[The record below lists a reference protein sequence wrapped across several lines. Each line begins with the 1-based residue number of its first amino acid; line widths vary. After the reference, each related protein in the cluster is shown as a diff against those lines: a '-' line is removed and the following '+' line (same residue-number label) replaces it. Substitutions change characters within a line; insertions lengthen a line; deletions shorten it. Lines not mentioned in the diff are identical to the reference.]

1 MSKNPVASARLSLCV
16 NLAYAVFAAVVGIQT
31 QSWWFVAVAAYYM
44 ILSMMRFAVV
54 MCVSKGGENLAGFV
68 TRFVGV
74 MFVLMSVTLAGI
86 TYLAVS
92 GEGGSKFHEI
102 IMITIAVYA
111 FTKITLAV
119 IKLVQVRRQELPFVK
134 TLRNISLASAAVS
147 VFSLQR
153 SMLVS
158 FEGMSADNIALMNA
172 LTGTAVYLLVFILGI
187 NLIGGKRV
195 EMAKSKI
202 IEANEKIAE
211 GVVEGYKKIEKGV
224 VEGYKKIEEGVV
236 EGYTKIEDKF
246 VEHFLT
252 HEGESVEDAKKRI
265 KGDE

>member
-1 MSKNPVASARLSLCV
+1 MSPV
-16 NLAYAVFAAVVGIQT
+16 
-31 QSWWFVAVAAYYM
+31 
-44 ILSMMRFAVV
+44 
-54 MCVSKGGENLAGFV
+54 
-68 TRFVGV
+68 
-74 MFVLMSVTLAGI
+74 
-86 TYLAVS
+86 
-92 GEGGSKFHEI
+92 
-102 IMITIAVYA
+102 
-111 FTKITLAV
+111 
-119 IKLVQVRRQELPFVK
+119 PFVK

-158 FEGMSADNIALMNA
+158 FEGMSAENIVVMNG
-172 LTGTAVYLLVFILGI
+172 LTGTAIYLLVFILGI